1 MSSVAEI
8 RHHIRVVGDIHKI
21 TKAMYL
27 ISSAKIK
34 KAMRM
39 HDQNL
44 VYFLRVRSDIR
55 FIMENMELP
64 IRNPYYRRHGKKTG
78 YVVIAGDKGLC
89 GGYNSEIMKLAKT
102 TIQDGV
108 HERRF
113 LLTIGHIAG
122 DYFTHLGMHPDV
134 KFLHVIQDP
143 TLRHARD
150 ITTLLCKLFRDK
162 ELDEVYI
169 IYTMLEKVGK
179 LTPTVLRLLPV
190 LPEDFA
196 DAAILHPPTTR
207 LTFHP
212 SAEEVLDAMVPHY
225 LTGLVYSALVQ
236 SYASEHSARM
246 EAMDSATRNAE
257 EMIDDLSLELNHAR
271 QSQITQEIAEII
283 SGNPDQGASL

>member
-8 RHHIRVVGDIHKI
+8 RHHIRVVGDIRKI

-39 HDQNL
+39 HEQNL
-44 VYFLRVRSDIR
+44 TYFLRVRSDIR
-55 FIMENMELP
+55 FIMENMEMP
-64 IRNPYYRRHGKKTG
+64 IRNPYYRRHGRKTG

-89 GGYNSEIMKLAKT
+89 GGYNGEVLKLARKT
-102 TIQDGV
+102 IADGA
-108 HERRF
+108 HEERC
-113 LLTIGHIAG
+113 LLTIGHIAA
-122 DYFTHLGMHPDV
+122 DYFAHLGMHPDV

-143 TLRHARD
+143 KLRHARD
-150 ITTLLCKLFRDK
+150 ITALLCGLFRDK
-162 ELDEVYI
+162 ELDEVSI
-169 IYTMLEKVGK
+169 IYTMMEKVGK

-190 LPEDFA
+190 LQEDFA
-196 DAAILHPPTTR
+196 DAAILHPPTAT

-212 SAEEVLDAMVPHY
+212 SAAEVLDAMVPHY

-246 EAMDSATRNAE
+246 EAMDAATRNAE
-257 EMIDDLSLELNHAR
+257 EMTDKLTLSLNHAR

>member
-8 RHHIRVVGDIHKI
+8 RHHIKVVDDIHKI
-21 TKAMYL
+21 TRAMYL

-55 FIMENMELP
+55 FIMDNMEYP
-64 IRNPYYRRHGKKTG
+64 IRNPYYRQHGKKAG

-89 GGYNSEIMKLAKT
+89 GSYNSEVLKLAKK
-102 TIQDGV
+102 TIMDGV
-108 HERRF
+108 HEQRS

-122 DYFTHLGMHPDV
+122 DYFSRLGMHPDI

-143 TLRHARD
+143 TLRHARE
-150 ITTLLCKLFRDK
+150 ITSLLCKLFRDK

-169 IYTMLEKVGK
+169 IYTVLEKVGK
-179 LTPTVLRLLPV
+179 LKPTVLRLLPV
-190 LPEDFA
+190 LQEDFI
-196 DAAILHPPTTR
+196 DAAILHAPAS

-212 SAEEVLDAMVPHY
+212 SAPEVLDAMVPHY

-246 EAMDSATRNAE
+246 AAMDASSRNAE
-257 EMIDDLSLELNHAR
+257 EMLDELSMDLNHAR
-271 QSQITQEIAEII
+271 QSIITQEIAEII

>member
-8 RHHIRVVGDIHKI
+8 RHHIKVVDDIHKI
-21 TKAMYL
+21 TRAMYL

-55 FIMENMELP
+55 FIMDNMERP
-64 IRNPYYRRHGKKTG
+64 IRNPYYRQHGKKAG

-89 GGYNSEIMKLAKT
+89 GSYNSEVLKLAKK
-102 TIQDGV
+102 TILDGV
-108 HERRF
+108 HEQRS

-122 DYFTHLGMHPDV
+122 DYFSRLGMHPDIN
-134 KFLHVIQDP
+134 FLHVIQDP
-143 TLRHARD
+143 TLRHARE
-150 ITTLLCKLFRDK
+150 ITSLLCKLFRDK

-169 IYTMLEKVGK
+169 VYTVLEKVGK
-179 LTPTVLRLLPV
+179 LKPTVLRLLPV
-190 LPEDFA
+190 LQEDFLDA
-196 DAAILHPPTTR
+196 DILHAPAS

-212 SAEEVLDAMVPHY
+212 SAPEVLDAMVPHY

-246 EAMDSATRNAE
+246 AAMDSSTRNAE
-257 EMIDDLSLELNHAR
+257 EMLDELSLDLNHAR
-271 QSQITQEIAEII
+271 QSIITQEIAEII

>member
-8 RHHIRVVGDIHKI
+8 RHHIKVVDDIHKI
-21 TKAMYL
+21 TRAMYL

-55 FIMENMELP
+55 FIMDNMEHP
-64 IRNPYYRRHGKKTG
+64 IRNPYYRQHGKKAG

-89 GGYNSEIMKLAKT
+89 GSYNSEVLKLAKK
-102 TIQDGV
+102 TILDGV
-108 HERRF
+108 HEQRSF
-113 LLTIGHIAG
+113 LTIGHIAG
-122 DYFTHLGMHPDV
+122 DFFSRLGMHPDV

-143 TLRHARD
+143 ALRHARE
-150 ITTLLCKLFRDK
+150 ITSLLCKLFRDK

-169 IYTMLEKVGK
+169 IYTVLEKVGK
-179 LTPTVLRLLPV
+179 LKPTVLRLLPV
-190 LPEDFA
+190 LQEDFVDA
-196 DAAILHPPTTR
+196 DILHAPAS

-212 SAEEVLDAMVPHY
+212 SAPEVLDAMVPHY

-246 EAMDSATRNAE
+246 AAMDSSTRNAE
-257 EMIDDLSLELNHAR
+257 EMLDELSLDLNHAR
-271 QSQITQEIAEII
+271 QSIITQEIAEII
-283 SGNPDQGASL
+283 SGNPDQGA